1 MQEQDSK
8 AQSTHTQALLSTH
21 SPHTEA
27 GKPLSLPSFRA
38 NLIIIGAL
46 FVALLGLC
54 VFFATSA
61 YRANA
66 APAHAS
72 SLADPL
78 LENQDLLEQF
88 GFIGQVYVRLGNLL
102 ITPKDS
108 QNKALIIAMLKSW
121 NESFVKNDRDL
132 QSYYQQINKTL
143 EIESSTEFAT
153 RIQQILQEVYA
164 LLLQKSNDGIAEVLK
179 SAEPR
184 DERLWGGA
192 RGGLIV
198 LALFGLLACV
208 LLCVVLWRSFSSV
221 KRLSTQWQ
229 GLNALIH
236 NLTQGSS
243 TQTENPQAYDTESLS
258 ALQADLEA
266 LSQKSH
272 QESAQAQEERA
283 FATQT
288 LSTLKS
294 QIATLEQN
302 ASRSLAPSA
311 DILHTI
317 TQSIEHSTNS
327 QNQITQEQEQFER
340 ASTNLSHLFEKLSES
355 IEIQSALSAKF
366 ADLSGSVTQIKDVLS
381 FIDDIASRTNLL
393 ALNAAIEAARAG
405 EHGRGFAV
413 VADEVR
419 KLAESTQKSLKDIE
433 VSINLLAGNIDEICH
448 NAKESKE
455 TFDNLIQESEDSK
468 QSLQNIQDSL
478 QAIISG
484 ITSQNSATLGVS
496 KQIQDMIESFQQLNT
511 LINQSA
517 QYLKSREL

>member
-1 MQEQDSK
+1 M
-8 AQSTHTQALLSTH
+8 
-21 SPHTEA
+21 
-27 GKPLSLPSFRA
+27 
-38 NLIIIGAL
+38 
-46 FVALLGLC
+46 
-54 VFFATSA
+54 
-61 YRANA
+61 
-66 APAHAS
+66 
-72 SLADPL
+72 
-78 LENQDLLEQF
+78 
-88 GFIGQVYVRLGNLL
+88 
-102 ITPKDS
+102 
-108 QNKALIIAMLKSW
+108 
-121 NESFVKNDRDL
+121 
-132 QSYYQQINKTL
+132 
-143 EIESSTEFAT
+143 
-153 RIQQILQEVYA
+153 
-164 LLLQKSNDGIAEVLK
+164 
-179 SAEPR
+179 
-184 DERLWGGA
+184 
-192 RGGLIV
+192 
-198 LALFGLLACV
+198 
-208 LLCVVLWRSFSSV
+208 
-221 KRLSTQWQ
+221 
-229 GLNALIH
+229 
-236 NLTQGSS
+236 
-243 TQTENPQAYDTESLS
+243 
-258 ALQADLEA
+258 
-266 LSQKSH
+266 
-272 QESAQAQEERA
+272 
-283 FATQT
+283 
-288 LSTLKS
+288 
-294 QIATLEQN
+294 
-302 ASRSLAPSA
+302 
-311 DILHTI
+311 HTI